1 MNHEI
6 DLKNYQI
13 RTDLA
18 IDLLDQKKKLKGV
31 KQTYY
36 SDNDIIVTSVLLE
49 KNNTLGKKEG
59 NYITIEFSDITDSQN
74 RKNVEIILKK
84 EIRKILKKM
93 KIRDEDSCLI
103 IGLGNDKSTPD
114 SLGPLTV
121 NNIIVT
127 NHLYLLNELDS
138 SFRRVSALNPGV
150 MGQTGID
157 TSDIILSLVESLKP
171 NFIITIDALAS
182 QSIDRVNKTIQMT
195 DTGIHPGSGIG
206 NKRKEIS
213 KEIIGIPVL
222 AIGVP
227 TVVDASVIVSDTI
240 NYMYKHYVFNK
251 EYKLNP
257 KSKFTFNNINYLKRE
272 INVSSEDKKN
282 LLGLIGMLDDEEVK
296 QLIYEVLTPIGY
308 NLMVTPKEVDFVIEK
323 LSLLLSNSLNN
334 SLHKLD
340 NLL

>member
-18 IDLLDQKKKLKGV
+18 IDLLDQEKKLKGV
-31 KQTYY
+31 KQTNY
-36 SDNDIIVTSVLLE
+36 SDNDIKVTSVLLE
-49 KNNTLGKKEG
+49 KNNSLGKKEG

-74 RKNVEIILKK
+74 RKNVERILKK
-84 EIRKILKKM
+84 EIRNLLKEM

-103 IGLGNDKSTPD
+103 IGLGNCKSTPD

-213 KEIIGIPVL
+213 KEIIGIPVI

-257 KSKFTFNNINYLKRE
+257 KSKFTFNNINYLKKE

-282 LLGLIGMLDDEEVK
+282 LFGLIGMLNDEEVK